1 MQRAPRYAGQMNTI
15 QAVRCQGRTL
25 DSADLLAVQ
34 ELVDTHPAWSRHR
47 VCLELCRQW
56 AWCTPQGVLKTY
68 AARELLLKLE
78 ERVGLRL
85 PPVQA
90 CMRRRSWGIPKELPL
105 VEAPPLVEQTMKE
118 LQPLAWEL
126 ADYGTESRS
135 RALSYL
141 RSYHYL
147 GCDRPV
153 GSHLLYLV
161 RDQLGRDL
169 AVHLLGAAAWQ
180 CADRDRFIGW
190 SEAARRTHLSRVA
203 NHSRFLLL
211 PWIQAEHL
219 ASHLL
224 AELVRRLA
232 EDWPARHG
240 VQLALLE
247 SFVETGRFEG
257 TAYAAAH
264 WQRVGQ
270 TTGRTR
276 QEKHHRAEHPRKAI
290 WLYPLQEKFR
300 SLLGAQEQE
309 GSAR

>member
-1 MQRAPRYAGQMNTI
+1 MDTNRAI
-15 QAVRCQGRTL
+15 QCQGRTL
-25 DSADLLAVQ
+25 SGEELCNLQ
-34 ELVDTHPAWSRHR
+34 ELIDSHPNWSRHR
-47 VCLELCRQW
+47 VCLEICQQW
-56 AWCTPQGVLKTY
+56 DWYTPQGLCKSY

-85 PPVQA
+85 PPIRA
-90 CMRRRSWGIPKELPL
+90 SMRRRPWGIATQGPVLSPPS
-105 VEAPPLVEQTMKE
+105 EAVAQSLEE
-118 LQPLAWEL
+118 LQPLSWQQ
-126 ADYGTESRS
+126 ADYGTAARS

-161 RDQLGRDL
+161 SDQFGRDL
-169 AVHLLGAAAWQ
+169 AVHLIGAAAWQ

-190 SEAARRTHLSRVA
+190 SGAARRARLSQVA

-211 PWIQAEHL
+211 PWVQVRNL

-224 AELVRRLA
+224 AELAWRLA
-232 EDWPARHG
+232 QDWPARHG
-240 VQLALLE
+240 VRLALLE
-247 SFVETGRFEG
+247 SFVEIGRFEG

-276 QEKHHRAEHPRKAI
+276 QEKHHRAQKPRKAI
-290 WLYPLQEKFR
+290 WLYPLQKNFR
-300 SLLGAQEQE
+300 SLLGVAQPE
-309 GSAR
+309 GGVR

>member
-1 MQRAPRYAGQMNTI
+1 METTQV
-15 QAVRCQGRTL
+15 VRCQGRSLT
-25 DSADLLAVQ
+25 SADLQSLQ
-34 ELVDTHPAWSRHR
+34 ELIDAHRDWSRHR
-47 VCLELCRQW
+47 VCVELCEQW
-56 AWCTPQGVLKTY
+56 DWCTPQGVPKTY

-78 ERVGLRL
+78 GRIGLRL

-90 CMRRRSWGIPKELPL
+90 QMRRRPWGMPKELPCL
-105 VEAPPLVEQTMKE
+105 APPPHRVTQKLQD
-118 LQPLAWEL
+118 LQPLVWEL
-126 ADYGTESRS
+126 ADYASESRL

-161 RDQLGRDL
+161 KDQSGQDV
-169 AVHLLGAAAWQ
+169 AVHLIGAAAWQ

-190 SEAARRTHLSRVA
+190 SGAARSAHLGRIA

-211 PWIQAEHL
+211 PWIEVKHL

-224 AELVRRLA
+224 AQLPQRVA

-240 VQLALLE
+240 LELALLE
-247 SFVETGRFEG
+247 SFVQTGRFGG
-257 TAYAAAH
+257 TAYAAAN

-276 QEKHHRAEHPRKAI
+276 QEKHHRAEQPPKAI
-290 WLYPLQEKFR
+290 WVYPLHPKFR
-300 SLLGAQEQE
+300 SWLGAQAS
-309 GSAR
+309 GGPAR